1 MTEDDGNILNP
12 NEYKTMKNCKTFHF
26 PSSSDHLRPQMGYL
40 PLLPLSSLPSINF
53 TNRLFMMR
61 DYHFQDV
68 AQLQAQNKCM
78 IGISWK
84 NSK

>member
-12 NEYKTMKNCKTFHF
+12 NEYKTMKNCKTCHF
-26 PSSSDHLRPQMGYL
+26 PSSSDHLRPQMSYL

-68 AQLQAQNKCM
+68 AQLQTQNKCM

-84 NSK
+84 ISK